1 MMFLETGWWDIGA
14 MWRWICALIC
24 EPIYS
29 LLANLY
35 ELFFNLASV
44 EVFTNAHFAEIYR
57 RVQSILTVVM
67 VFYIMFE
74 FIKYIVQPDFMTDK
88 EKGTDGLIKRIVI
101 SVLLLVF
108 TPFIFNAATTVQNS
122 IIKSEFLSK
131 VMIGRTF
138 SNSSSGE
145 DATFSKLG
153 RTFSANILSMFYY
166 SNPEYTMCNDDA
178 FECEWIVGFNKSEL
192 LTNGSI
198 SSLQIGLDSR
208 ESGDVTVW
216 HIHFDPFFAVA
227 VGAFVLYIFIL
238 YSIQIGR
245 RVFHIAFLRLIAPI
259 PIVSYMSST
268 KEGLFQKWYKQCI
281 TVYLDMFIRLLI
293 IYFVLFV
300 CNLLLD
306 ARSTGTLFNGLG
318 DLSEFSKNLIYIFLV
333 LGLLLFAQMAPKLI
347 QDLFPSLGSASG
359 SFGLK
364 PGDYF
369 TKSTLN
375 AARKATKTG
384 LRVATGAAGAA
395 LGGLVGAGRRSFA
408 AGRMRRK
415 MNKQILE
422 ERKEQG
428 KSTNRSDINKERRA
442 ARKEYHKA
450 NREFR
455 KESKGYQAKYSAAKT
470 PKDRQ
475 NVADEYMKKK
485 NQLISNADDFAE
497 KKRLDTRNSA
507 LTAAANLVT
516 GAASGVVTGMKAKNA
531 SGVFKQAFSET
542 AKKDQ
547 TSLNKS
553 MTRMQTGASF
563 GDVVSSKFGGSYSSV
578 QRTEN
583 EIENSKAKI
592 AEEKRLAEIELGVN
606 KADEASKGRF
616 ASLAEKGDLNVLS
629 DNQKI
634 QYLNYDNDV
643 EIAEQALKDAVTK
656 RAPAST
662 LDDLKKKL
670 NAAKINKIKGQKSLL
685 ENARGAYFNILTT
698 MSEADIDA
706 KIKSKELDGPAI
718 NLIKAE
724 LTSIENSKSNS
735 KTYDEV
741 MRKLQASY
749 DAETD
754 LTKKKQI
761 QDAMDYYSGK
771 TNELKEWAVFD
782 IINSTLQ
789 GNASDREINISEMQ
803 TNVSHM
809 ENSEKFKTQKALAN
823 EKKG

>member
-44 EVFTNAHFAEIYR
+44 EVFTNAHFAEVYR

-88 EKGTDGLIKRIVI
+88 EKGTDGLIKRIAI

-138 SNSSSGE
+138 SNSSSSE
-145 DATFSKLG
+145 DDTFSKLG
-153 RTFSANILSMFYY
+153 RTFSTNILSLFYY
-166 SNPEYTMCNDDA
+166 SNPEYKMCNDDA

-192 LTNGSI
+192 LTNGTI

-208 ESGDVTVW
+208 ESGDVVVW
-216 HIHFDPFFAVA
+216 HIHFDHFFAVV
-227 VGAFVLYIFIL
+227 VGGFVLYIFIL

-259 PIVSYMSST
+259 PIVAYMSST
-268 KEGLFQKWYKQCI
+268 KDGLFQKWYKQCI
-281 TVYLDMFIRLLI
+281 SVYLDMFIRLLI

-306 ARSTGTLFNGLG
+306 AKASGTLFNGLG
-318 DLSEFSKNLIYIFLV
+318 NLSEFSENLIYIFLI

-347 QDLFPSLGSASG
+347 QDLFPSMGSASG

-369 TKSTLN
+369 NKSALKVASRAAGGALGGVVGGLRRSISAGIMRHKSNNQKKEERREKGLSTN
-375 AARKATKTG
+375 RKDMRKERRDARKKFHSARKQLREMRDKYDEEYANASDEQKEKLAKQYKEKKNEYTSAADAFGEAKRLDARKSAVSTG
-384 LRVATGAAGAA
+384 LKGFVPGAISGVATGQKA
-395 LGGLVGAGRRSFA
+395 
-408 AGRMRRK
+408 
-415 MNKQILE
+415 
-422 ERKEQG
+422 
-428 KSTNRSDINKERRA
+428 TN
-442 ARKEYHKA
+442 
-450 NREFR
+450 
-455 KESKGYQAKYSAAKT
+455 
-470 PKDRQ
+470 
-475 NVADEYMKKK
+475 V
-485 NQLISNADDFAE
+485 
-497 KKRLDTRNSA
+497 
-507 LTAAANLVT
+507 
-516 GAASGVVTGMKAKNA
+516 

-547 TSLNKS
+547 ASLNKS
-553 MTRMQTGASF
+553 LSRMQTGASF
-563 GDVVSSKFGGSYSSV
+563 KDVVSSKFSGSYSNF

-583 EIENSKAKI
+583 EIKNLKDTI
-592 AEEKRLAEIELGVN
+592 AEEQRLSGIELGVN
-606 KADEASKGRF
+606 KADEAAKERF
-616 ASLAEKGDLNVLS
+616 SSLAEKGDLNVLS
-629 DNQKI
+629 DDQKRE
-634 QYLNYDNDV
+634 YLNYDNDV
-643 EIAEQALKDAVTK
+643 KIAEQALKKAVDEGK
-656 RAPAST
+656 SGAD
-662 LDDLKKKL
+662 LDVYKNAL
-670 NAAKINKIKGQKSLL
+670 NNATIQQKKGQKSLL
-685 ENARGAYFNILTT
+685 EFARGEYFKKLTT
-698 MSEADIDA
+698 MSDAAIEAEIRSKKLDA
-706 KIKSKELDGPAI
+706 PAI
-718 NLIKAE
+718 SLIRSE
-724 LTSIENSKSNS
+724 LTSIDNSKSNS

-741 MRKLQASY
+741 MRKLQASLAIAVA
-749 DAETD
+749 DGDSVKE
-754 LTKKKQI
+754 KQI
-761 QDAMDYYSGK
+761 QDAINYYSGNTDK
-771 TNELKEWAVFD
+771 LEEWAVFD

-789 GNASDREINISEMQ
+789 GVANDRNRNVSEMQ
-803 TNVSHM
+803 TNASNL
-809 ENSEKFKTQKALAN
+809 ENNENYKIQQALAN
-823 EKKG
+823 EKKN

>member
-1 MMFLETGWWDIGA
+1 MMFLETARWWDIGA

-67 VFYIMFE
+67 FFYIMFE

-259 PIVSYMSST
+259 PIVAYMSST
-268 KEGLFQKWYKQCI
+268 KNGLFQKWYKQCI

-306 ARSTGTLFNGLG
+306 AKASGTLFDGLG
-318 DLSEFSKNLIYIFLV
+318 DISQFAENLVYIFLI

-347 QDLFPSLGSASG
+347 QDLFPSMGSASG

-369 TKSTLN
+369 NKSAL
-375 AARKATKTG
+375 K
-384 LRVATGAAGAA
+384 VASRAAGGA
-395 LGGLVGAGRRSFA
+395 LGGVVGGLRRSFS

-415 MNKQILE
+415 MNKQIKE
-422 ERKEQG
+422 ERREKG
-428 KSTNRSDINKERRA
+428 LSTKRKDMRADRHA
-442 ARKEYHKA
+442 ARKKFNDA
-450 NREFR
+450 R
-455 KESKGYQAKYSAAKT
+455 KELRKARNQYDKGNITS
-470 PKDRQ
+470 
-475 NVADEYMKKK
+475 DEFKEKK
-485 NQLISNADDFAE
+485 NKSRM
-497 KKRLDTRNSA
+497 K
-507 LTAAANLVT
+507 LT
-516 GAASGVVTGMKAKNA
+516 SGVV
-531 SGVFKQAFSET
+531 
-542 AKKDQ
+542 
-547 TSLNKS
+547 L
-553 MTRMQTGASF
+553 
-563 GDVVSSKFGGSYSSV
+563 
-578 QRTEN
+578 
-583 EIENSKAKI
+583 
-592 AEEKRLAEIELGVN
+592 
-606 KADEASKGRF
+606 
-616 ASLAEKGDLNVLS
+616 
-629 DNQKI
+629 
-634 QYLNYDNDV
+634 
-643 EIAEQALKDAVTK
+643 
-656 RAPAST
+656 RAPVVWAMVST
-662 LDDLKKKL
+662 VWRS
-670 NAAKINKIKGQKSLL
+670 A
-685 ENARGAYFNILTT
+685 
-698 MSEADIDA
+698 
-706 KIKSKELDGPAI
+706 P
-718 NLIKAE
+718 KAE
-724 LTSIENSKSNS
+724 
-735 KTYDEV
+735 
-741 MRKLQASY
+741 
-749 DAETD
+749 
-754 LTKKKQI
+754 
-761 QDAMDYYSGK
+761 
-771 TNELKEWAVFD
+771 AVIF
-782 IINSTLQ
+782 SP
-789 GNASDREINISEMQ
+789 
-803 TNVSHM
+803 
-809 ENSEKFKTQKALAN
+809 
-823 EKKG
+823 